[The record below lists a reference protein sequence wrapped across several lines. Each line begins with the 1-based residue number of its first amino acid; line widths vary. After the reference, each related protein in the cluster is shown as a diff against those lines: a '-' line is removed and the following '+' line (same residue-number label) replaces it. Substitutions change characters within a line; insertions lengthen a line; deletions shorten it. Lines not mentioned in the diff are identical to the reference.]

1 MLESRRDIQDTNTGR
16 QSGFFAFFSQV
27 IVKEAKNS
35 SHVTTASVSLKLIDM
50 NDNNPL
56 FEKNSYTF
64 YINEN
69 SINRTKVGHIM
80 VSNLQH
86 VYRHSIVYCMVPTS
100 SGNHGK
106 PGKAL
111 KSSMHGK
118 SWNLKN
124 PE

>member
-1 MLESRRDIQDTNTGR
+1 MLESRRDIQDTNTGE
-16 QSGFFAFFSQV
+16 QSGFFAVFFSQV

-69 SINRTKVGHIM
+69 SINSTDVGHIM

-86 VYRHSIVYCMVPTS
+86 VYSHLRNEYDFWKVHGIMNTS
-100 SGNHGK
+100 GPLQSK
-106 PGKAL
+106 
-111 KSSMHGK
+111 
-118 SWNLKN
+118 
-124 PE
+124 